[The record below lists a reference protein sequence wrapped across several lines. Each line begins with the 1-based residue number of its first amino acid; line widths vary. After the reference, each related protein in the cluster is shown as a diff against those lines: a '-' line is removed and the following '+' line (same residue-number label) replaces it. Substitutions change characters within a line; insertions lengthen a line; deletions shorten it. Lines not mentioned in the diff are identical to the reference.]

1 MPTEDVKLVS
11 VRAMDL
17 GVAVALLLV
26 AAVVMTDSLRLGVG
40 WRESEGPTAGYFP
53 FYIGLFLAI
62 ASGINLGRAWFDG
75 ALATRTFVTRT
86 AIARVLAVLLP
97 FAGYVLAMG
106 FIGIYVAS
114 ALYIALF
121 MWWFGRY
128 PPSRGIAVGVMIA
141 TVLFLMFEVWFLV
154 PLPKGPIEQLLGY

>member
-17 GVAVALLLV
+17 GVAVALLVV

-53 FYIGLFLAI
+53 FYIGVFLAV
-62 ASGINLGRAWFDG
+62 ASGINLGRAWIDRAG
-75 ALATRTFVTRT
+75 ATRTFVTRT

-97 FAGYVLAMG
+97 FAGYVLALG

-128 PPSRGIAVGVMIA
+128 PPSRGIAVGMVIA

>member
-17 GVAVALLLV
+17 GVAVALFLV
-26 AAVVMTDSLRLGVG
+26 AVVVMTDSLRLGVG

-53 FYIGLFLAI
+53 FYIGLFLAV
-62 ASGINLGRAWFDG
+62 ASGINLGRAWFDR
-75 ALATRTFVTRT
+75 ANATRTFVTRT
-86 AIARVLAVLLP
+86 AFARVLAMLLP
-97 FAGYVLAMG
+97 FAGYVLALG

-128 PPSRGIAVGVMIA
+128 PPSRGIAVGVVIA

-154 PLPKGPIEQLLGY
+154 PLPKGPIEHLLGY

>member
-11 VRAMDL
+11 IRTMDL
-17 GVAVALLLV
+17 VVALALLLV
-26 AAVVMTDSLRLGVG
+26 AVVVMADSLRLGVG

-53 FYIGLFLAI
+53 FYIGLFLAV
-62 ASGINLGRAWFDG
+62 ASGINLGRAWFDRT
-75 ALATRTFVTRT
+75 AATRTFVTRT
-86 AIARVLAVLLP
+86 AIARVLAMLLP
-97 FAGYVLAMG
+97 FAGYVLALN

-128 PPSRGIAVGVMIA
+128 PPSRGIAVGAVVA
-141 TVLFLMFEVWFLV
+141 TVLFLMFEIWFLV
-154 PLPKGPIEQLLGY
+154 PLPKGPIEHLMGY

>member
-1 MPTEDVKLVS
+1 MPTKDVKLVS

-17 GVAVALLLV
+17 GVAVALFLV
-26 AAVVMTDSLRLGVG
+26 AVVVMTDSLRLDVG

-53 FYIGLFLAI
+53 FYIGLFLAV
-62 ASGINLGRAWFDG
+62 ASGINLGRAWFDR
-75 ALATRTFVTRT
+75 AAATRTFVTRT
-86 AIARVLAVLLP
+86 AIRRVLAVFLP
-97 FAGYVLAMG
+97 FAGYVLALG

-128 PPSRGIAVGVMIA
+128 PPSRGITVGAVIA
-141 TVLFLMFEVWFLV
+141 AVLFLMFEVWFLV
-154 PLPKGPIEQLLGY
+154 PLPKGPIEHLLGY

>member
-1 MPTEDVKLVS
+1 MSLARRRSPSGILSLLHRLVPRGGERHQPWTRLVQS
-11 VRAMDL
+11 GERDSNVRHAHRVRASD
-17 GVAVALLLV
+17 AV
-26 AAVVMTDSLRLGVG
+26 
-40 WRESEGPTAGYFP
+40 F
-53 FYIGLFLAI
+53 
-62 ASGINLGRAWFDG
+62 
-75 ALATRTFVTRT
+75 
-86 AIARVLAVLLP
+86 LP
-97 FAGYVLAMG
+97 FAGYVFALG

-128 PPSRGIAVGVMIA
+128 PPSRGIAVGVVIA

>member
-17 GVAVALLLV
+17 GVAAALFV
-26 AAVVMTDSLRLGVG
+26 VAVVVMADSLRLGVG

-53 FYIGLFLAI
+53 FYIGLFLAV
-62 ASGINLGRAWFDG
+62 ASGINFGRAWIDR
-75 ALATRTFVTRT
+75 ASATRTFVTRT
-86 AIARVLAVLLP
+86 AIVRVLAMLLP
-97 FAGYVLAMG
+97 FAGYVLALG
-106 FIGIYVAS
+106 YIGIYVAS

-128 PPSRGIAVGVMIA
+128 APSRGIAVGVVIA

-154 PLPKGPIEQLLGY
+154 PLPKGPIEHLLGY

>member
-17 GVAVALLLV
+17 GVAVVLLLV

-53 FYIGLFLAI
+53 FYIGLFLAV
-62 ASGINLGRAWFDG
+62 ASGINLGRAWFDR
-75 ALATRTFVTRT
+75 APATRTFVTRT

-97 FAGYVLAMG
+97 FGGYVLALG
-106 FIGIYVAS
+106 FIGLYVAS

-141 TVLFLMFEVWFLV
+141 MVLFLMFEVWFLV
-154 PLPKGPIEQLLGY
+154 PLPKGPLEQFLGY

>member
-17 GVAVALLLV
+17 GVAAALFLV
-26 AAVVMTDSLRLGVG
+26 AVVVMADSLRLGVG

-53 FYIGLFLAI
+53 FYIGLFLAV
-62 ASGINLGRAWFDG
+62 ASGINFGRAWIDR
-75 ALATRTFVTRT
+75 ASATRTFVTRM
-86 AIARVLAVLLP
+86 AIARVLAMLLP
-97 FAGYVLAMG
+97 FAGYVLALSY
-106 FIGIYVAS
+106 IGIYVAS
-114 ALYIALF
+114 AFYIALF

-128 PPSRGIAVGVMIA
+128 TPSRGIAVGVGIA

-154 PLPKGPIEQLLGY
+154 PLPKGPFEHLLGY

>member
-1 MPTEDVKLVS
+1 
-11 VRAMDL
+11 MDIC
-17 GVAVALLLV
+17 VAIALLLV
-26 AAVVMTDSLRLGVG
+26 AGIVMTDSLRLGVG

-53 FYIGLFLAI
+53 FYIGLFLAV
-62 ASGINLGRAWFDG
+62 ASVVNLVRAWFDRASG
-75 ALATRTFVTRT
+75 GSNVSSRAPRSR
-86 AIARVLAVLLP
+86 RVLAVLLP
-97 FAGYVLAMG
+97 FAGYVLALG

-128 PPSRGIAVGVMIA
+128 PPARGLAVGLVIA